1 MDNLIRS
8 TEEHKNERDMVVAIF
23 TLIAVIIIAAGI
35 FIPLAIKYASQYIGF
50 GVVILIV
57 CSPFIVC
64 ILLGLFSLYLH
75 SYNRELGNT
84 VISERESHG
93 SQGGGYQKHKT
104 TLSDVVFTG
113 FVGLCVLIIAI
124 LIVIYL
130 LVTCITFGPSGPLIA
145 PIMFILIAF
154 SRIADLFK
162 VRNPTG
168 VVPTGV

>member
-8 TEEHKNERDMVVAIF
+8 SEEFKKEREMWVAVS
-23 TLIAVIIIAAGI
+23 TLIALVIIAAATL
-35 FIPLAIKYASQYIGF
+35 IPLAIKYASQYIGL
-50 GVVILIV
+50 GIALLIV
-57 CSPFIVC
+57 CSPIIIC

-75 SYNRELGNT
+75 SYNRDLGNT

-93 SQGGGYQKHKT
+93 SRGGGYQKHTT

-130 LVTCITFGPSGPLIA
+130 LGTCMAFGPMGPIIA
-145 PIMFILIAF
+145 PIMLILMAF
-154 SRIADLFK
+154 SWIADLFK
-162 VRNPTG
+162 GRSPTG
-168 VVPTGV
+168 VVPA

>member
-8 TEEHKNERDMVVAIF
+8 TEEFKKERDMWVAVS
-23 TLIAVIIIAAGI
+23 TLIALVIIAAAI
-35 FIPLAIKYASQYIGF
+35 LIPLAIKYASQFIGF

-57 CSPFIVC
+57 CSPVIIC

-75 SYNRELGNT
+75 SYNRDLGNT

-93 SQGGGYQKHKT
+93 SRGGGYQKHTT

-124 LIVIYL
+124 LIIIYL
-130 LVTCITFGPSGPLIA
+130 LGTCMAFGPMGPIIA
-145 PIMFILIAF
+145 PIMLILMAF
-154 SRIADLFK
+154 SWIADLFK
-162 VRNPTG
+162 GRSPTG
-168 VVPTGV
+168 VVPA